1 MRRKTPESLTG
12 IETLQP
18 LQAAG
23 FVGSRKTP
31 ESLTGIETKASSN
44 SAIVRGSMVAKPPNP
59 SQGLKPAS
67 ASLRPGKM
75 AVVAKPPNPSQ
86 GLKHQDG
93 RTILQ
98 DIRRRKTPE
107 SLTGIETCCPQPNA
121 G

>member
-31 ESLTGIETKASSN
+31 ESLTGIETKAASN

-59 SQGLKPAS
+59 SQGLKPCRAYS
-67 ASLRPGKM
+67 QSNTRWSQ
-75 AVVAKPPNPSQ
+75 NPRIP
-86 GLKHQDG
+86 HRD
-93 RTILQ
+93 
-98 DIRRRKTPE
+98 
-107 SLTGIETCCPQPNA
+107 
-121 G
+121 